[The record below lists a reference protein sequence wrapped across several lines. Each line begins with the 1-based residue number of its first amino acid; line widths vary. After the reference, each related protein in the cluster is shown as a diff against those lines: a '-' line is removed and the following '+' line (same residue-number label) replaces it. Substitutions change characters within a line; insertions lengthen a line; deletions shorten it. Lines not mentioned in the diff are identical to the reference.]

1 MEADDKV
8 ALAAFGG
15 SPLRGAGAIHLRRKA
30 PEQACLYKA
39 RLAGLVISLVD
50 AQAATRPG
58 LAMKIWYSRPLP
70 ASRPPPHA
78 WAERLNISPLLLDIL
93 WRRGLDSPE
102 EMDAFLSP
110 GLRRLAPPE
119 DWPGMEHSAQVLAE
133 GLLAGKKFAVWG
145 DYDVDGVSAV
155 VLVRDVLATHGV
167 AAIVHLPDRRS
178 EGYGLNNAALEQ
190 LASQGVELL
199 LTVDC
204 GISDVQAVNRAR
216 ELGICVVVS
225 DHHLPPSELPKAHA
239 ICNPRLAECPCP
251 HLAGVGVAFFLMS
264 ALNALLAPHTGARHD
279 MRETLDLVA
288 LGTLADVVRLS
299 GQNRI
304 LVKNGLLKVAQA
316 ARPGMAALK
325 EVCGFHPAASL
336 SGSQVVF
343 SLAPR
348 INAAGRLGQASLA
361 FDLLC
366 AGDYAEALALASALD
381 EMNARRRAEE
391 ERMYLEASE
400 QAQERR
406 SAMGLVLYKPD
417 WHPGIIGIVASRIVE
432 DMYRPTLILCDDQGS
447 LKGSGRSIHE
457 FDLHEALRGLEN
469 LFLAFGGHRLAAG
482 LRLECGKLEELRVR
496 FDAAARACLGDAPL
510 TAGLTLDGELDF
522 DKAADFAFLKELE
535 LLQPFG
541 SGNAEPVFASPPLVI
556 RRRRTFGPEK
566 NHVALEVED
575 PSCGITLHAKAW
587 RQAGALPDSVCG
599 RRIRLAYTPRMDT
612 WNGAPSVDV
621 RIKDWKFEET
631 P

>member
-1 MEADDKV
+1 
-8 ALAAFGG
+8 
-15 SPLRGAGAIHLRRKA
+15 
-30 PEQACLYKA
+30 
-39 RLAGLVISLVD
+39 
-50 AQAATRPG
+50 
-58 LAMKIWYSRPLP
+58 MKLWHSRPLP
-70 ASRPPPHA
+70 ASRPPPPG

-93 WRRGLDSPE
+93 WRRGLSSPE

-119 DWPGMEHSAQVLAE
+119 DWPGMEHSARVLAE
-133 GLLAGKKFAVWG
+133 GLLAGKTFAVWG
-145 DYDVDGVSAV
+145 DYDVDGVSAA
-155 VLVRDVLATHGV
+155 VLVRDVLATHGL
-167 AAIVHLPDRRS
+167 AAVVHLPDRRS
-178 EGYGLNNAALEQ
+178 EGYGLNNAALER
-190 LASQGVELL
+190 LAAQGVDLL

-225 DHHLPPSELPKAHA
+225 DHHLPPPELPKAHA

-264 ALNALLAPHTGARHD
+264 ALNALLTPHTGARHD
-279 MRETLDLVA
+279 MRDTLDLVA

-304 LVKNGLLKVAQA
+304 LVKNGLLKIAQA

-325 EVCGFHPAASL
+325 EACGFHPAASL

-348 INAAGRLGQASLA
+348 VNAAGRLGQAQLA

-366 AGDYAEALALASALD
+366 AGDYAAALELARALD
-381 EMNARRRAEE
+381 ELNTRRRAEE
-391 ERMYLEASE
+391 ERMYLEARA
-400 QAQERR
+400 QAQERC

-432 DMYRPTLILCDDQGS
+432 DMYRPALVLCDDQSS

-457 FDLHEALRGLEN
+457 FDLYEALRGLEDI
-469 LFLAFGGHRLAAG
+469 FLAFGGHRLAAG
-482 LRLECGKLEELRVR
+482 LRLECGKLEELRAR
-496 FDAAARACLGDAPL
+496 FDAAARACLGETPL

-556 RRRRTFGPEK
+556 RRRRAFGPAK

-575 PSCGITLHAKAW
+575 PSCGVTLHAKAW
-587 RQAGALPDSVCG
+587 RQAEALPDSVCG
-599 RRIRLAYTPRMDT
+599 RQIRLAYTPRMDT

-621 RIKDWKFEET
+621 RIKDWKFEEK